1 MSGFIHLRAHSA
13 YSLSEGAIKIKD
25 LVGHCVKNNMPA
37 LGLCD
42 TANLFGALEFS
53 LAAGDAGVQPILGAL
68 IHLRRTEPARPG
80 MAPKPDQLPLLVQN
94 KTGYRNLVKL
104 VSKHYLTTDGTEA
117 PQINL
122 TDLEGLTD
130 GLIAL
135 TGGPMGRVGRQLAE
149 GQNTAAE
156 ETLTA
161 LQTLFPDRLYV
172 ELMRHGL
179 PVEDKIEPALIDLA
193 YARDLP
199 LVATNDVLF
208 ADEGMFEAHD
218 VLLCIAEGMTVGVED
233 RRRVTRNHRFKTA
246 AEMQALFADLPEAI
260 DNTVTIARR
269 CSFLL
274 TIVKPSLPAFP
285 APEGETEA
293 DALKSQSEQGLA
305 LRLSQI
311 KIGDDPDKTKVYHD
325 RLAFE
330 LNVITEMGFSGYFLI
345 VSDFIRWAK
354 ENGVPVGPGRGSG
367 AGSLVAWS
375 LQITDL
381 DPIHFGLLFERF
393 LNPERVSMPD
403 FDIDFC
409 QENRDKV
416 IDYVCRKYGRDRVAQ
431 IITFGKLQARA
442 ALRDVGRVLE
452 MPYSQVNRICKL
464 VPNNPAN
471 PVTLA
476 QAIKAEPQLEEMRDE
491 DPAVARLLTIA
502 LKLEGLY
509 RNAST
514 HAAGVVI
521 GDQPLDE
528 IVPLYRDPRSSMPA
542 TQFNM
547 KYVELAGLVKFDF
560 LGLKTLDVIDAA
572 RKLLE
577 QRGIEFDPVLLPLDD
592 KKTYEMMS
600 KADVTGVFQFES
612 SGMRDLL
619 RKAKPQL
626 FEDLI
631 ALVALY
637 RPGPMENI
645 PKYVACKHGLDKP
658 EFMHETIDPVVKE
671 TYGVIIYQEQVL
683 QIAQVFAGYSLGGA
697 DLLRRAMGKKIK
709 AEMDAQ
715 RDIFVKGAVAK
726 NGVTAEHASAVFDL
740 VDKFAGYGFNKAH
753 SAAYAM
759 VAYQTAYLKAN
770 YPVEFLAASMT
781 LDQHD
786 TDKLNIFRQE
796 LARQSIP
803 LAPPDVQKSGPT
815 FTVETDAEGKQTVR
829 YALAALKGVGG
840 AAMQSLADN
849 RAEGGPFKS
858 LGDFARRID
867 AKSIN
872 KRVLESLAQ
881 AGAFDSL
888 HPNRAAVHGLV
899 EQMVQLASGAAA
911 ERDSNQVNLF
921 GGESMPDLTPKDIR
935 DWPLHDRLQKEFDSV
950 GFYLTAHPLDDY
962 KLAMDRLGVV
972 RQNQLAAKL
981 AGGPTRVKMAGTIT
995 ARQERT
1001 SKKGNRFCFLG
1012 LTDATGAF
1020 EVMVFSELL
1029 PLVRELA
1036 DAGKPVLVTADAR
1049 MEGEGLRMTAAAIA
1063 PLDEAAQGAAA
1074 GLRIYLRDPSPIGS
1088 LRQIFHDEGPQLK
1101 GKGLVSLLVDVD
1113 DKEVEIHLPNRY
1125 AVSPSLRQRVKTVP
1139 GVVDVQEV

>member
-25 LVGHCVKNNMPA
+25 LVALCVRNDMPA
-37 LGLCD
+37 LGLVD
-42 TANLFGALEFS
+42 TANLFGALEFCMT
-53 LAAGDAGVQPILGAL
+53 AGDAGVQPILGAL
-68 IHLRRTEPARPG
+68 LHLRRTEPARPG
-80 MAPKPDQLPLLVQN
+80 TVHKPDVLPLLVQ
-94 KTGYRNLVKL
+94 TEVGYRNLLKL
-104 VSKHYLTTDGTEA
+104 VSKHYLATDGTEV

-122 TDLEGLTD
+122 TDLED
-130 GLIAL
+130 HSEGLIAL
-135 TGGPMGRVGRQLAE
+135 TGGPSGRIGRLLGE
-149 GQNTAAE
+149 GQTAAAE
-156 ETLTA
+156 ETLDA
-161 LQTLFPDRLYV
+161 LQTLFPGRLYI

-179 PVEDKIEPALIDLA
+179 PVEDRIEPALIDLA

-199 LVATNDVLF
+199 LVATNDVMF

-218 VLLCIAEGMTVGVED
+218 VLLCIAEGCTVGVEE

-246 AEMQALFADLPEAI
+246 TEMTALFADLPEAI
-260 DNTVTIARR
+260 LNTAIIAQR

-274 TIVKPSLPAFP
+274 TVVKPSLPAYP
-285 APEGETEA
+285 VAAGQTEA
-293 DALKSQSEQGLA
+293 DALKDEAEQGLA
-305 LRLSQI
+305 LRLKQI
-311 KIGDDPDKTKVYHD
+311 KIEENTEKTTVYRD

-354 ENGVPVGPGRGSG
+354 ENEIPVGPGRGSG

-393 LNPERVSMPD
+393 LNPERISMPD

-409 QENRDKV
+409 QEKRDQV
-416 IDYVCRKYGRDRVAQ
+416 IDYVSRKYGRDRVAQ

-476 QAIKAEPQLEEMRDE
+476 QAIKAEPQLGEMRDD
-491 DPAVARLLTIA
+491 DPAVARLLSIA

-528 IVPLYRDPRSSMPA
+528 LVPLYRDPRSTMPA

-572 RKLLE
+572 RRLLK
-577 QRGIEFDPVLLPLDD
+577 QRGIAFDPVLLPLDD

-600 KADVTGVFQFES
+600 RADVTGVFQFES

-619 RKAKPQL
+619 RKAKPQV

-709 AEMDAQ
+709 SEMDAQ

-726 NGVTAEHASAVFDL
+726 NGVTAEHASQVFDL

-770 YPVEFLAASMT
+770 YPVEFLAASMS

-786 TDKLNIFRQE
+786 TDKLNLFRQE
-796 LARQSIP
+796 LGRLGIP
-803 LAPPDVQKSGPT
+803 LAPPDVQKSGAT
-815 FTVETDAEGKQTVR
+815 FTVETRADGSQTVL
-829 YALAALKGVGG
+829 YALAALKGVGM
-840 AAMQSLADN
+840 AAMASVEAARAAD
-849 RAEGGPFKS
+849 GPFKS

-867 AKSIN
+867 ARSIN

-881 AGAFDSL
+881 AGGFDQL
-888 HPNRAAVHGLV
+888 HPNRAAVHAAV

-911 ERDSNQVNLF
+911 ERESNQVNLF
-921 GGESMPDLTPKDIR
+921 GGQDMPDLTPPSIR
-935 DWPLHDRLQKEFDSV
+935 DWSLHDRLQKEFDAV

-962 KLAMDRLGVV
+962 KLAMDRLGVT

-981 AGGPTRVKMAGTIT
+981 SGGPTRVKMAGTIT

-1029 PLVRELA
+1029 PVVRELG
-1036 DAGKPVLVTADAR
+1036 DAGKPVLVTADGR
-1049 MEGEGLRMTAAAIA
+1049 IEGEGIRLTAAAIA
-1063 PLDEAAQGAAA
+1063 PLEEAAQGTAA
-1074 GLRIYLRDPSPIGS
+1074 GMRIYLRDSAPLES
-1088 LRQIFHDEGPQLK
+1088 LRQIFYDEGAALR
-1101 GKGLVSLLVDVD
+1101 GKGLVSLFIDID
-1113 DKEVEIHLPNRY
+1113 DREVEIHLPNRY
-1125 AVSPSLRQRVKTVP
+1125 AVSPGLRQRVKILP